1 MSVLPLLPVAAVVA
15 PPLAISL
22 TAVFLGGLSGAIFAV
37 QRKFAITGVL
47 TIAIATGLGGGIIRD
62 LLLGRTPVA
71 LTDPTYLPLVV
82 GAAFVGFFFASLV
95 HRGELVLN
103 ILDPIW
109 MGLFAV
115 IGAQQTLN
123 AGLGSFAAILVG
135 CISAFGGAVLRDL
148 LAGETP
154 QLVLPGPINYLA
166 AILGAIIYVG
176 MVEWAGIDK
185 VVSEW
190 VTIAIV
196 FGLAHGGAAVRHQGA
211 GARRRAAPRAPPRPD
226 QLARAAA
233 TAYGCTAP
241 TATPATASPGTPG
254 PSSVDPGPASGEN
267 PAPPRRHSA
276 ADDSS
281 ERSSARGDG
290 DRCPSALGAGNI

>member
-1 MSVLPLLPVAAVVA
+1 MGFFAALPVGAVTA

-37 QRKFAITGVL
+37 QRKFAVTGVL
-47 TIAIATGLGGGIIRD
+47 AIAIATGLGGGIIRD
-62 LLLGRTPVA
+62 LLLGRVPVA
-71 LTDPTYLPLVV
+71 LTDPSYLPLVV
-82 GAAFVGFFFASLV
+82 FAAFFGFFFASLV
-95 HRGELVLN
+95 HRGRLFLD

-135 CISAFGGAVLRDL
+135 CISAFGGAVIRDL

-176 MVEWAGIDK
+176 MVEWAGVDK
-185 VVSEW
+185 VVAEW
-190 VTIAIV
+190 VSIGIV
-196 FGLAHGGAAVRHQGA
+196 FGLRMLALKYGIRAPEPMDVPRHLKHRVFTG
-211 GARRRAAPRAPPRPD
+211 RRRKRRPGMRVYHANLAGPAGTAAD
-226 QLARAAA
+226 
-233 TAYGCTAP
+233 
-241 TATPATASPGTPG
+241 PAGRSSAGGGPGGQPATPG
-254 PSSVDPGPASGEN
+254 PPATLEQ
-267 PAPPRRHSA
+267 PPPDDRSA
-276 ADDSS
+276 
-281 ERSSARGDG
+281 
-290 DRCPSALGAGNI
+290 

>member
-1 MSVLPLLPVAAVVA
+1 MSLFPLPLVGAVVE

-47 TIAIATGLGGGIIRD
+47 AIAVATGLGGGIIRD
-62 LLLGRTPVA
+62 LMLGRIPVA

-82 GAAFVGFFFASLV
+82 GAALIGFFFAPLV
-95 HRGELVLN
+95 HRGRLLLD

-123 AGLGSFAAILVG
+123 VLDQPHEASSSFAAILVG

-166 AILGAIIYVG
+166 AILGAVIYVG

-185 VVSEW
+185 IVSEW
-190 VTIAIV
+190 VSIAIV
-196 FGLAHGGAAVRHQGA
+196 FALRMIALKYGIRAPEPMDVPRHLTKRMLGG
-211 GARRRAAPRAPPRPD
+211 RRRRRRPGMRVYRTSPAGPPAKR
-226 QLARAAA
+226 Q
-233 TAYGCTAP
+233 
-241 TATPATASPGTPG
+241 
-254 PSSVDPGPASGEN
+254 GPADP
-267 PAPPRRHSA
+267 PAGPP
-276 ADDSS
+276 
-281 ERSSARGDG
+281 
-290 DRCPSALGAGNI
+290 AGGG

>member
-1 MSVLPLLPVAAVVA
+1 MSLLSLLPVGAVTA

-37 QRKFAITGVL
+37 QRKFAVTGVL
-47 TIAIATGLGGGIIRD
+47 AIAIATGLGGGMIRD
-62 LLLGRTPVA
+62 VLLGHTPVA

-82 GAAFVGFFFASLV
+82 GAAFIGFFFASLV
-95 HRGELVLN
+95 HRGRLFLD

-123 AGLGSFAAILVG
+123 AGLSSFAAILVG

-185 VVSEW
+185 VISEW

-196 FGLAHGGAAVRHQGA
+196 FVLRMIALRYGIKAPEPVDLPRHV
-211 GARRRAAPRAPPRPD
+211 RRRVFGGRRTQRPGMRVYRAPGQRD
-226 QLARAAA
+226 S
-233 TAYGCTAP
+233 AP
-241 TATPATASPGTPG
+241 EAEPASPGGETP
-254 PSSVDPGPASGEN
+254 PSV
-267 PAPPRRHSA
+267 
-276 ADDSS
+276 
-281 ERSSARGDG
+281 GDV
-290 DRCPSALGAGNI
+290 

>member
-1 MSVLPLLPVAAVVA
+1 MSLIAVLPVGAVTA

-47 TIAIATGLGGGIIRD
+47 AIAVATGLGGGIIRD
-62 LLLGRTPVA
+62 LMLGRIPVA

-82 GAAFVGFFFASLV
+82 GAALIGFFFAPLV
-95 HRGELVLN
+95 HRGRLLLD

-123 AGLGSFAAILVG
+123 VLDQPHEASSSFAAILVG

-166 AILGAIIYVG
+166 AILGAVIYVG

-185 VVSEW
+185 IVSEW
-190 VTIAIV
+190 VSIAIV
-196 FGLAHGGAAVRHQGA
+196 FALRMIALKYGIRAPEPMDVPRHLTKRMLGG
-211 GARRRAAPRAPPRPD
+211 RRRRRRPGMRVYRTSPAGPPAKR
-226 QLARAAA
+226 Q
-233 TAYGCTAP
+233 
-241 TATPATASPGTPG
+241 
-254 PSSVDPGPASGEN
+254 GPADP
-267 PAPPRRHSA
+267 PAGPP
-276 ADDSS
+276 
-281 ERSSARGDG
+281 
-290 DRCPSALGAGNI
+290 AGGG

>member
-1 MSVLPLLPVAAVVA
+1 MDPLAVLPLGAVTA
-15 PPLAISL
+15 PPLALSL

-47 TIAIATGLGGGIIRD
+47 AIAIATGLGGGIIRD
-62 LLLGRTPVA
+62 LLLGRIPVA

-82 GAAFVGFFFASLV
+82 VAAFIGFFFASLV
-95 HRGELVLN
+95 HRGRLLLD

-123 AGLGSFAAILVG
+123 ALEQSGQASSSFAAILVG

-166 AILGAIIYVG
+166 AILGAVIYVG
-176 MVEWAGIDK
+176 MVEWAGADK

-190 VTIAIV
+190 VAIAIV
-196 FGLAHGGAAVRHQGA
+196 FGLRMIALKYGIRAPEPVDVSRHLKKSVLGGRRV
-211 GARRRAAPRAPPRPD
+211 RRRPGMRVYRTSPAGPAAQRPEEPPAPSGR
-226 QLARAAA
+226 
-233 TAYGCTAP
+233 
-241 TATPATASPGTPG
+241 TPG
-254 PSSVDPGPASGEN
+254 PPD
-267 PAPPRRHSA
+267 
-276 ADDSS
+276 
-281 ERSSARGDG
+281 
-290 DRCPSALGAGNI
+290 AGV

>member
-1 MSVLPLLPVAAVVA
+1 MGFFAALPVGAVTA

-37 QRKFAITGVL
+37 QRKFAVTGVL
-47 TIAIATGLGGGIIRD
+47 AIAISTGLGGGIIRD

-71 LTDPTYLPLVV
+71 LTDPWYLPLVT
-82 GAAFVGFFFASLV
+82 AAALIGFFFASIV
-95 HRGELVLN
+95 HRGRLFLD
-103 ILDPIW
+103 ILDPVW

-123 AGLGSFAAILVG
+123 AGLGNFAAILVG
-135 CISAFGGAVLRDL
+135 CISAFGGAVVRDL

-176 MVEWAGIDK
+176 MAGWVGVDK

-190 VTIAIV
+190 VAIAIV
-196 FGLAHGGAAVRHQGA
+196 FGLRMLALKYGIRAPEPVDVPRRLRRSVLVGRRRRPGMRVYRTAAARTAPSGGAAPSGPTA
-211 GARRRAAPRAPPRPD
+211 PSGPAAPPGPPGADAPPPD
-226 QLARAAA
+226 R
-233 TAYGCTAP
+233 
-241 TATPATASPGTPG
+241 G
-254 PSSVDPGPASGEN
+254 PHA
-267 PAPPRRHSA
+267 
-276 ADDSS
+276 
-281 ERSSARGDG
+281 
-290 DRCPSALGAGNI
+290 

>member
-1 MSVLPLLPVAAVVA
+1 MSPLPLSLVGAVTA

-22 TAVFLGGLSGAIFAV
+22 MAVFLGGLSGAIFAV
-37 QRKFAITGVL
+37 QRKFAVTGVL
-47 TIAIATGLGGGIIRD
+47 AIAIATGLGGGIIRD
-62 LLLGRTPVA
+62 LLLGRIPVA
-71 LTDPTYLPLVV
+71 LTDPSYLPLVV

-95 HRGELVLN
+95 HRGELFLN

-123 AGLGSFAAILVG
+123 ADLGSFAAILVG

-176 MVEWAGIDK
+176 MVEWLGADK

-190 VTIAIV
+190 VAIAIV
-196 FGLAHGGAAVRHQGA
+196 FALRMLALKYGIKAPEPVDVPHHVRRTVLGNRR
-211 GARRRAAPRAPPRPD
+211 GRRRGMRVYRSGDPGHARPG
-226 QLARAAA
+226 RR
-233 TAYGCTAP
+233 
-241 TATPATASPGTPG
+241 
-254 PSSVDPGPASGEN
+254 GPASRPGGT
-267 PAPPRRHSA
+267 PPPG
-276 ADDSS
+276 
-281 ERSSARGDG
+281 GDG
-290 DRCPSALGAGNI
+290 

>member
-1 MSVLPLLPVAAVVA
+1 MIALSFPVGAVTA

-37 QRKFAITGVL
+37 QRKFAITGVFA
-47 TIAIATGLGGGIIRD
+47 IAIATGLGGGIIRD

-71 LTDPTYLPLVV
+71 LTDPSYLPLVV
-82 GAAFVGFFFASLV
+82 VAAFVGFFFASLV
-95 HRGELVLN
+95 HRGRLLLD

-123 AGLGSFAAILVG
+123 AGLGSFPAILVG
-135 CISAFGGAVLRDL
+135 CISGFGGAVMRDL

-176 MVEWAGIDK
+176 MVVWFGVDK

-196 FGLAHGGAAVRHQGA
+196 FALRMLALRYGIRAPEPMDLPRHLTKRMLGGG
-211 GARRRAAPRAPPRPD
+211 RRRRSRSGVRVYRTSGSG
-226 QLARAAA
+226 QGQSSRR
-233 TAYGCTAP
+233 
-241 TATPATASPGTPG
+241 G
-254 PSSVDPGPASGEN
+254 PSSRPGST
-267 PAPPRRHSA
+267 PPKR
-276 ADDSS
+276 
-281 ERSSARGDG
+281 DG
-290 DRCPSALGAGNI
+290 RQQ

>member
-1 MSVLPLLPVAAVVA
+1 VRREESGMGFLTALPVGAVTA

-37 QRKFAITGVL
+37 QRRFAVTGVL
-47 TIAIATGLGGGIIRD
+47 AIAIATGLGGGIIRD
-62 LLLGRTPVA
+62 LMLGRIPVA
-71 LTDPTYLPLVV
+71 LTDPTYLPLVIV
-82 GAAFVGFFFASLV
+82 AAVIGFFFASLV
-95 HRGELVLN
+95 HRWRLLLD

-123 AGLGSFAAILVG
+123 ALNEPQQASSSFAAILVG

-166 AILGAIIYVG
+166 AILGAVIYVG

-190 VTIAIV
+190 VSIAIV
-196 FGLAHGGAAVRHQGA
+196 FALRMLALKYGIKAPEPVDVPRGLKRRVLTGRRRTRRPGMRVYHTSAAGPGGGASG
-211 GARRRAAPRAPPRPD
+211 PP
-226 QLARAAA
+226 A
-233 TAYGCTAP
+233 
-241 TATPATASPGTPG
+241 PG
-254 PSSVDPGPASGEN
+254 PP
-267 PAPPRRHSA
+267 PAPPE
-276 ADDSS
+276 D
-281 ERSSARGDG
+281 RSG
-290 DRCPSALGAGNI
+290 

>member
-1 MSVLPLLPVAAVVA
+1 MDPFAVLPSAALTLAAPPVGAVTA

-47 TIAIATGLGGGIIRD
+47 AIAVATGLGGGIIRD
-62 LLLGRTPVA
+62 LMLGRIPVA

-82 GAAFVGFFFASLV
+82 AAALIGFFFASLV
-95 HRGELVLN
+95 HRGRLLLD

-123 AGLGSFAAILVG
+123 VLDKPQDAGTSLAAILVG
-135 CISAFGGAVLRDL
+135 CISAFGGAVLRDM

-166 AILGAIIYVG
+166 AILGAVIYVG
-176 MVEWAGIDK
+176 MVEWAGIDH

-190 VTIAIV
+190 VSVAIV
-196 FGLAHGGAAVRHQGA
+196 FALRMIALKYGIRAPEPMDVPRHLTKRMLSGRRKRRRPGMRVYRAGGAAKNDS
-211 GARRRAAPRAPPRPD
+211 PNEPSPP
-226 QLARAAA
+226 
-233 TAYGCTAP
+233 
-241 TATPATASPGTPG
+241 PG
-254 PSSVDPGPASGEN
+254 
-267 PAPPRRHSA
+267 
-276 ADDSS
+276 
-281 ERSSARGDG
+281 RG
-290 DRCPSALGAGNI
+290 R

>member
-1 MSVLPLLPVAAVVA
+1 MSLIVALPVGAVTA

-37 QRKFAITGVL
+37 QRRFAITGVL
-47 TIAIATGLGGGIIRD
+47 AIAVAHRPGRRDHPRPHARSHPRRAHRPDVPPAGGGA
-62 LLLGRTPVA
+62 A
-71 LTDPTYLPLVV
+71 LI
-82 GAAFVGFFFASLV
+82 GFFFASLV
-95 HRGELVLN
+95 HRGRLLLD

-123 AGLGSFAAILVG
+123 VLDKPHEASSSFAAILVG

-166 AILGAIIYVG
+166 AILGAVIYVG

-190 VTIAIV
+190 VSIAIV
-196 FGLAHGGAAVRHQGA
+196 FALRMIALKYGIRAPEPMDVPRHLTKRVLGG
-211 GARRRAAPRAPPRPD
+211 RRRRRRPGMRVYRTSPAGPPAKR
-226 QLARAAA
+226 Q
-233 TAYGCTAP
+233 
-241 TATPATASPGTPG
+241 
-254 PSSVDPGPASGEN
+254 GPADPPAGPPAARPAARLSG
-267 PAPPRRHSA
+267 A
-276 ADDSS
+276 
-281 ERSSARGDG
+281 
-290 DRCPSALGAGNI
+290 